1 MEKANKDLGNE
12 KTTQMVNHIKVQ
24 LEEVIKKQDVKLGN
38 ALIEDII
45 NQTNRIDSINEKY
58 DREYLQLYE
67 NGEMTLL
74 EVKQSLEEV
83 NRQNGVVYQ
92 EVLAQ
97 ISQEKKNITNEN
109 VEDLLFNL
117 TEDGLIPA
125 KTFQDFF
132 EQLSLLTGDELKLE
146 NLYNDIKTYESK

>member
-1 MEKANKDLGNE
+1 
-12 KTTQMVNHIKVQ
+12 
-24 LEEVIKKQDVKLGN
+24 
-38 ALIEDII
+38 LIEDII

-83 NRQNGVVYQ
+83 NRQNGVVYK
-92 EVLAQ
+92 EILVLLN
-97 ISQEKKNITNEN
+97 QEKKNITKEN
-109 VEDLLFNL
+109 VEELLFKL
-117 TEDGLIPA
+117 TEDGLISA
-125 KTFQDFF
+125 KPFQDFF
-132 EQLSLLTGDELKLE
+132 EQLFLLTGDKQKLE